1 MDVKEFAK
9 YVIDNMSRASLANSL
24 NIASKLDNPEYY
36 KLLDFLNEVVL
47 YVNDLLK
54 ENKMDTLRAC
64 RILVASDD
72 CKKMYELDKPAI
84 KTMIIDDYV
93 MNIWRAF
100 N

>member
-1 MDVKEFAK
+1 MTVKDFAK

-24 NIASKLDNPEYY
+24 NIATKLDNPEYY
-36 KLLDFLNEVVL
+36 SFIEFLNEIVL
-47 YVNDLLK
+47 YVNELLK
-54 ENKMDTLRAC
+54 DNKIDTMRAY

-72 CKKMYELDKPAI
+72 SKKLYESDKSAV

-93 MNIWRAF
+93 MNIWRAY